1 MRSRLS
7 MHADLNSTM
16 DAILLDKVELHTGK
30 NIPTKVYVPVL
41 MPLIKKGKPKT
52 KKCPTKGKS
61 ILKSAK
67 KPALSGST
75 LKEANYLDATKF
87 KNENGRELRKLMEQ
101 LSSYISSNITK
112 VIDRVTVHTVNPKS
126 FKYILEKDS
135 KIKVTMVNGKIS
147 NILYDVTNDSKLTY
161 SMI

>member
-7 MHADLNSTM
+7 LHADLNSTM

-67 KPALSGST
+67 KPA
-75 LKEANYLDATKF
+75 
-87 KNENGRELRKLMEQ
+87 LRKLMEQ

>member
-1 MRSRLS
+1 
-7 MHADLNSTM
+7 
-16 DAILLDKVELHTGK
+16 
-30 NIPTKVYVPVL
+30 
-41 MPLIKKGKPKT
+41 
-52 KKCPTKGKS
+52 
-61 ILKSAK
+61 
-67 KPALSGST
+67 
-75 LKEANYLDATKF
+75 
-87 KNENGRELRKLMEQ
+87 MEQ